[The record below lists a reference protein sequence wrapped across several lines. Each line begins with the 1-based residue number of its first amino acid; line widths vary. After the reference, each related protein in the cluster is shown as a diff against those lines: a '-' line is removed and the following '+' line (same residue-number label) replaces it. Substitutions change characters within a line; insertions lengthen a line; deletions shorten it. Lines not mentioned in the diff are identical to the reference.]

1 MRKRLNRREFVQT
14 TAAAGVAAAATP
26 VFGQAPTMMTP
37 KSVKP
42 CVVASGNG
50 NRSKDADGVTCV
62 AKAFK
67 MMTQGADVLD
77 ALVAGVTIVE
87 LDPNQTGVGW
97 SGLPNADGVVQLDAS
112 CMHGPKKRAGAVAGI
127 EGVRAPARVAQLVA
141 EETDH
146 HLLVGTGAQEFARAM
161 GIKIEEGLINENA
174 RKQWLEWKRRTDPL
188 HYLDPKKRAQAW
200 YDAGMQM
207 VREGLIDGEHFWGT
221 INCDG
226 VNAKGE
232 ICGVT
237 TTSGLAWKIP
247 GRAGDSPILGAGL
260 YVDGDVGAA
269 GSTGRGEANLYNLS
283 SFLIVEEMRR
293 GAHPKDAA
301 MTALKRVAK
310 NTIEKRLLNSKGQPN
325 FGLNFYVLNAKGEYA
340 GVSMYES
347 TYAVCTENGPQTLKS
362 DALYE
367 GKATDEW
374 TRWTACGAGVQ
385 ACERSAEAR
394 RHFLT
399 RGHGDITM
407 PKKINRLEFVQR
419 TGAAGVV
426 APAKPLF
433 GQSPAVKT

>member
-1 MRKRLNRREFVQT
+1 MKKLNRRDFVRST
-14 TAAAGVAAAATP
+14 TAAGVAAAAAPATL
-26 VFGQAPTMMTP
+26 FSQAPTVMTA

-42 CVVASGNG
+42 VVVASSNG
-50 NRSKDADGVTCV
+50 NRSKDADNVTCV

-67 MMTQGADVLD
+67 MMTEGADVLD
-77 ALVAGVTIVE
+77 ALVAGVAIVE

-112 CMHGPKKRAGAVAGI
+112 CMHGPKKRAGAVAAI
-127 EGVRAPARVAQLVA
+127 EGVRTPGRVAQLVA

-146 HLLVGTGAQEFARAM
+146 HLLVGKGAQDFARAM
-161 GIKIEEGLINENA
+161 GFQIEEGLINDNA

-200 YDAGMQM
+200 YDTGLQM

-226 VNAKGE
+226 INAKGE
-232 ICGVT
+232 ICGIT

-260 YVDGDVGAA
+260 YVDGEVGAA

-301 MTALKRVAK
+301 ITALKRVAK
-310 NTIEKRLLNSKGQPN
+310 NTMEKRLLNSKGQPN
-325 FGLNFYVLNAKGEYA
+325 FGLSFYCLNAKGQYA
-340 GVSMYES
+340 GVAMYEGS
-347 TYAVCTENGPQTLKS
+347 YAACTENGPQTVQM

-367 GKATDEW
+367 GRPTD
-374 TRWTACGAGVQ
+374 
-385 ACERSAEAR
+385 
-394 RHFLT
+394 
-399 RGHGDITM
+399 
-407 PKKINRLEFVQR
+407 
-419 TGAAGVV
+419 
-426 APAKPLF
+426 
-433 GQSPAVKT
+433 

>member
-1 MRKRLNRREFVQT
+1 MTKLNRRDFVRT
-14 TAAAGVAAAATP
+14 TAAAGVAAASATKP
-26 VFGQAPTMMTP
+26 LFGQAPAVKTGGT
-37 KSVKP
+37 KP
-42 CVVASGNG
+42 CVVASSNG
-50 NRSKDADGVTCV
+50 NRSKDEHGVTCV
-62 AKAFK
+62 ERAFK
-67 MMTQGADVLD
+67 MMTDGADVLD
-77 ALVAGVTIVE
+77 ALVAGVSIVE

-146 HLLVGTGAQEFARAM
+146 HLLVGRGAQEFARAM

-188 HYLDPKKRAQAW
+188 HYLSPKERARAW
-200 YDAGMQM
+200 YDAGIQM

-260 YVDGDVGAA
+260 YVDNEIGAA

-283 SFLIVEEMRR
+283 SFLIVEGMRR
-293 GAHPKDAA
+293 GLSPKDAG
-301 MTALKRVAK
+301 MEALRRIRA
-310 NTIEKRLLNSKGQPN
+310 NTIEQRL
-325 FGLNFYVLNAKGEYA
+325 LNAKGNPRFNIRFFVLNKRGEY
-340 GVSMYES
+340 
-347 TYAVCTENGPQTLKS
+347 
-362 DALYE
+362 
-367 GKATDEW
+367 
-374 TRWTACGAGVQ
+374 
-385 ACERSAEAR
+385 
-394 RHFLT
+394 
-399 RGHGDITM
+399 
-407 PKKINRLEFVQR
+407 
-419 TGAAGVV
+419 
-426 APAKPLF
+426 
-433 GQSPAVKT
+433 